1 MCSWA
6 PLSTGHLPEVCLAQV
21 LCHASTGSSAQWDC
35 AQPYAVQKHGMEGP
49 LLVGI
54 PAYSLTLLI
63 REELWRFL
71 ERSLNEA
78 CSILGIKHNLPSNRL
93 LLKTHSKDY
102 SHRKFCK
109 QDNFIILKKK
119 KKRAKTKQQNTHIH
133 TKQKQ
138 KTKKLKEKRQEN
150 QSKTCWMKICE
161 EDFF

>member
-6 PLSTGHLPEVCLAQV
+6 PLSTGHLPEVYLAQV

-109 QDNFIILKKK
+109 QENFIILKKK
-119 KKRAKTKQQNTHIH
+119 KKKSQNKTTKHTHTHKTK
-133 TKQKQ
+133 TKNQKIKRK
-138 KTKKLKEKRQEN
+138 KTRKPK
-150 QSKTCWMKICE
+150 
-161 EDFF
+161 